1 MGLAVGDIGM
11 TLDDFCRCTPAEFT
25 AVAEAWRKAGE
36 RRERSGWEQTRMQ
49 CLCML
54 QPYSRHRLSPR
65 DVMRF
70 PWDEEESQTE
80 KLTAEEIWERFERVK
95 REQGL
100 Q

>member
-1 MGLAVGDIGM
+1 MGAIGM
-11 TLDDFCRCTPAEFT
+11 SLDDFCRCTPAEFRS
-25 AVAEAWRKAGE
+25 VADAWHRAEE

-54 QPYSRHRLSPR
+54 QPYSRRRMEPR

-70 PWDEEESQTE
+70 PWDSEETQTE
-80 KLTAEEIWERFERVK
+80 KLTTKEIRERFERVK

>member
-1 MGLAVGDIGM
+1 MAVGAIGM
-11 TLDDFCRCTPAEFT
+11 SVDDFCRCTPAEFRS
-25 AVAEAWRKAGE
+25 VADAWHRAE
-36 RRERSGWEQTRMQ
+36 EHRERSGWERTRMQ
-49 CLCML
+49 CLYML
-54 QPYSRHRLSPR
+54 QPYSRHGLSPR

-80 KLTAEEIWERFERVK
+80 KLTTEEIRERVERVK

>member
-1 MGLAVGDIGM
+1 MAVGAIGM
-11 TLDDFCRCTPAEFT
+11 SVEDFCRCTPAEFRS
-25 AVAEAWRKAGE
+25 VADAWHRAE
-36 RRERSGWEQTRMQ
+36 EHRERSGWEQTRMQ

-54 QPYSRHRLSPR
+54 QPYSKHRMEPR

-80 KLTAEEIWERFERVK
+80 KLTTEEIRERFERVK

-100 Q
+100 E

>member
-1 MGLAVGDIGM
+1 
-11 TLDDFCRCTPAEFT
+11 
-25 AVAEAWRKAGE
+25 
-36 RRERSGWEQTRMQ
+36 MQ

-54 QPYSRHRLSPR
+54 QPYSRRRMKPR

-70 PWDEEESQTE
+70 PWDEEETQTE
-80 KLTAEEIWERFERVK
+80 KLTTKEIRERFERVK

>member
-1 MGLAVGDIGM
+1 MGAIGM
-11 TLDDFCRCTPAEFT
+11 SVEDFCRCTPAEFRS
-25 AVAEAWRKAGE
+25 VADAWRRAE
-36 RRERSGWEQTRMQ
+36 EHRERSGWEQTRMQ

-70 PWDEEESQTE
+70 PWDEEETQTE
-80 KLTAEEIWERFERVK
+80 KLTTEEIRERFERVK
-95 REQGL
+95 KEQGL

>member
-1 MGLAVGDIGM
+1 
-11 TLDDFCRCTPAEFT
+11 
-25 AVAEAWRKAGE
+25 
-36 RRERSGWEQTRMQ
+36 MQ

-70 PWDEEESQTE
+70 PWDEEETQTE
-80 KLTAEEIWERFERVK
+80 KLTAKEIRERFERVK